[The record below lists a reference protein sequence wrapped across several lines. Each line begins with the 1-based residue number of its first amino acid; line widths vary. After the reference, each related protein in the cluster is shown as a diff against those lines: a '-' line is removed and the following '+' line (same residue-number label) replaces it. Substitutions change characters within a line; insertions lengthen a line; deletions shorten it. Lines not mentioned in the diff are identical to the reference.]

1 MLWVLQDVLIQF
13 VMGMVICLIIFLIWK
28 IGHKGEKL

>member
-1 MLWVLQDVLIQF
+1 MVWILQDIIIQL
-13 VMGMVICLIIFLIWK
+13 VMGLVICFIIYLIWK

>member
-1 MLWVLQDVLIQF
+1 MDWVLQDIIIQF
-13 VMGMVICLIIFLIWK
+13 VMGMVLCAICFCIWK